1 MPHPLSHKECLRIV
15 NQRTYTDSGVDINKK
30 VNAITSS
37 NLITHGSIK
46 HTATAFECTGH
57 TYRLP
62 DGKNMANALVYKH
75 YIFKVHTVQLIDEDG
90 VMILPSLQVELEK
103 Q

>member
-1 MPHPLSHKECLRIV
+1 M
-15 NQRTYTDSGVDINKK
+15 Q
-30 VNAITSS
+30 
-37 NLITHGSIK
+37 GSIE
-46 HTATAFECTGH
+46 HTATNFEYTDQ

-62 DGKNMANALVYKH
+62 NGKNMANILVYKH

-90 VMILPSLQVELEK
+90 VIILPSLQVELEK